1 MKPIYSSTLLF
12 ALVASLFLSGALWNI
27 HTAKKL
33 GGFTL
38 IEIPADTKDILRRLA
53 DIGIGH
59 TPIDLSD
66 LPITD
71 IWNNGED
78 LGRKDTTF
86 YHAENGYF
94 VVYFH
99 KGKEAL
105 AETTLAIATRAISK
119 MTSVFNRFPNPTT
132 QHGRKLPIYLTD
144 TEQEYEKLGRAVG
157 SLAVTI
163 GLLSPTGYFCTGIFV
178 SPDAMSKPRRETP
191 SDNQKVTYDAILEH
205 ELGHYTFSSLVDWS
219 RARPFPLWLTE
230 GLAEYVA
237 DAEYRWN
244 EVTSNPKS
252 LAEERSPEQGDYSSY
267 WRGYTAMRF
276 LSETQGREMIPTV
289 TNTAYRTSIDSLF
302 LKAAGLSLPQLD
314 AEWKAFLASKRK
326 SRIFP

>member
-1 MKPIYSSTLLF
+1 
-12 ALVASLFLSGALWNI
+12 
-27 HTAKKL
+27 
-33 GGFTL
+33 
-38 IEIPADTKDILRRLA
+38 
-53 DIGIGH
+53 
-59 TPIDLSD
+59 
-66 LPITD
+66 
-71 IWNNGED
+71 
-78 LGRKDTTF
+78 
-86 YHAENGYF
+86 
-94 VVYFH
+94 
-99 KGKEAL
+99 
-105 AETTLAIATRAISK
+105 
-119 MTSVFNRFPNPTT
+119 
-132 QHGRKLPIYLTD
+132 
-144 TEQEYEKLGRAVG
+144 
-157 SLAVTI
+157 
-163 GLLSPTGYFCTGIFV
+163 
-178 SPDAMSKPRRETP
+178 
-191 SDNQKVTYDAILEH
+191 
-205 ELGHYTFSSLVDWS
+205 
-219 RARPFPLWLTE
+219 PFPLWLTE